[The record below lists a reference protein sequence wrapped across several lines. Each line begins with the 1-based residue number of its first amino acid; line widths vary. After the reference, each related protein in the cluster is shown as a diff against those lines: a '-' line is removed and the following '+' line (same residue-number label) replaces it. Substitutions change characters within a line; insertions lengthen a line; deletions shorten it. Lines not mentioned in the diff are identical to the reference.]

1 MDFENSRKRMVDS
14 QLVERGIK
22 NERVL
27 FVFLNIPRHEFVAP
41 ELRGSAYD
49 DRPLPIGSGQTI
61 SQPYMAALMTELLE
75 LTDKMKVL
83 ELGTGSGYQASILG
97 ALAREVYSVERI
109 AGLAETAAGTLYRLG
124 IKNVHIKI
132 ADGSIGL
139 EEFQPYDAIMV
150 TAGAPRVPQALLDQ
164 LKDGGRLVIPVGNR
178 FSQELK
184 CLRKK
189 GGQIVETK
197 SCGCVFV
204 PLLGEQGWS
213 VDNE

>member
-1 MDFENSRKRMVDS
+1 MDFENLRKRMVES

-22 NERVL
+22 DERVL
-27 FVFLNIPRHEFVAP
+27 SVFLDTPRHEFIAP
-41 ELRGSAYD
+41 ELRRYSYE

-75 LTDKMKVL
+75 VTEEMKVL
-83 ELGTGSGYQASILG
+83 ELGTGSGYQTSILA

-109 AGLAETAAGTLYRLG
+109 AVLAENAAGTLDRLG

-139 EEFQPYDAIMV
+139 KEFQPYDAIMV

-164 LKDGGRLVIPVGNR
+164 LRDGGRLVIPVGSR
-178 FSQELK
+178 FSQELM
-184 CLRKK
+184 CVQKK
-189 GGQIVETK
+189 EGQLVETR

-204 PLLGEQGWS
+204 PLLGKQGWR